1 MKHHIII
8 KFLAVFL
15 CAASLLGAV
24 ASGFGL
30 LAMTE
35 LGLREQTLEE
45 AREESLR
52 STANNLANELVLRYA
67 SRELGGADESLID
80 QYYGRYWL
88 DSTFD
93 WDQVGYVIRD
103 EEGNVLQTSPSEFV
117 VNPSV
122 YEIVA
127 TGSQYFHVLNQM
139 TQEEYEEIYNPVTEP
154 PMTMPPEVDVD
165 SHVYNVVPEEG
176 CDIDRIQVGYADGSR
191 GEYQSFGGEHIGRV
205 MWFRGEQLRLDFY
218 HYEHS
223 NAVRNLISDFQNGI
237 PVVSI
242 VMMDPDGTVV
252 LDVSEPSG
260 PVEEFCADPAYLI
273 FRPLESTSADM
284 GSIYDAVPPEGQY
297 VSTLYVKYADGYEES
312 VGGSPNIGFLGY
324 DEDGFVVFTASD
336 PGLLDWRSDRLVHI
350 CFSDDAG
357 NVVYEETSAHGVG
370 QFVLENDT
378 LVFRS
383 RESTGMESIPQEP
396 ETGVYEYDDVPPRG
410 YAVYEMD
417 LWLEGSKE
425 MLTITGEEDRLGLA
439 AHDSSGNVIFTAE
452 DWKDFVFSKPA
463 QVRYIL
469 MSDLD
474 GRILYEAY
482 EAGREIGT
490 GAPIGY
496 FAYNETGDLVFGRIT
511 DSVAAAAVMAEDDGA
526 APVNM
531 GKQIEEATNVR
542 IAPHEDATIV
552 AMLEPGTFVEILDTQ
567 VLMGQEWGEVDGGW
581 ILLSEEPVPEATEES
596 QLTDESA
603 AVDPTEEPAEAAET
617 SDTEVTEPAMA
628 EESIPA
634 TEPTYAPE
642 TFAETEPVAVPTET
656 HPYARAAEEDD
667 RRVFGYYDESTGVHM
682 VVEYTYMPTPVYSV
696 EIVLGSG
703 ALRNQ
708 YEWVLMELVYR
719 FANLL
724 IPILIASLVLFAM
737 TAVYLCCAAG
747 KRPGTTEIR
756 AGGLNRIPIDLYLAA
771 AVGGVIL
778 CTVGVVEGGDYLL
791 RKDLQTGIL
800 FCTLMAY
807 AASLLIVGFCFAFA
821 AQVKTPGGYWWFN
834 SICGRSIKVIA
845 WLWRKFVAFCGW
857 LWKFT
862 DEKLEPLMVRLFKA
876 VWKLIKFFWF
886 QLKRVV
892 TWLCRK
898 SLQGCNW
905 LSRVLGRFLSML
917 PLTWQFLLIGFS
929 LVIFLYI
936 MIRTYKVGYILIGF
950 GIFFGV
956 ILYAASAFGI
966 LLENAKRMRKGDLD
980 SKVDDKLL
988 IGAFREFADEL
999 NGLAD
1004 VAVVAAQKQLKSERM
1019 KTELITN
1026 VSHDIK
1032 TPLTSIIN
1040 YVDLMEKP
1048 HSPEEQAAYL
1058 EVLSRQSQRLKK
1070 LIDDLMEM
1078 SKAST
1083 GNMAVDIT
1091 RVNAGE
1097 AVNQA
1102 LGEFADKLEKAQLIP
1117 VFRQPEKEIDMM
1129 ADGRLVWRVLSN
1141 ILSNAVKYAL
1151 PGTRV
1156 YIDLMELEGKVVLSM
1171 KNISREPLNVSA
1183 EDLMERF
1190 VRGDSA
1196 RNTKGSGLG
1205 LNIAQS
1211 LVELQKGKL
1220 ELLVDGDLFK
1230 VTLIFPG
1237 L

>member
-1 MKHHIII
+1 LKHHIII

-24 ASGFGL
+24 ASGLGIF
-30 LAMTE
+30 AMTE

-52 STANNLANELVLRYA
+52 SIANDLANQLVLRYA
-67 SRELGGADESLID
+67 SRELGGASDSLLN

-139 TQEEYEEIYNPVTEP
+139 TQEEYEEKYNPVTEP
-154 PMTMPPEVDVD
+154 PMTMPPEVDVE
-165 SHVYNVVPEEG
+165 SHVYNAVPEDG
-176 CDIDRIQVGYADGSR
+176 CDIDEICITYSDGSYQ
-191 GEYQSFGGEHIGRV
+191 EYGTIGGESIGRL
-205 MWFRGEQLRLDFY
+205 MWFMGQQLRLDLY
-218 HYEHS
+218 HYDLITDL
-223 NAVRNLISDFQNGI
+223 RNGYS
-237 PVVSI
+237 VVSI
-242 VMMDPDGTVV
+242 VMMDPNGTVV

-284 GSIYDAVPPEGQY
+284 GSIYDAIPPEGQY
-297 VSTLYVKYADGYEES
+297 VSTLYVKYTDGYEES

-324 DEDGFVVFTASD
+324 DEDGFVVFSASD
-336 PGLLDWRSDRLVHI
+336 PGLLDWRSEGVVHI
-350 CFSDDAG
+350 SFSDAG
-357 NVVYEETSAHGVG
+357 GNMVYEAVDYSGVG
-370 QFVLENDT
+370 SFALENDT

-383 RESTGMESIPQEP
+383 GESTGMEFIPPEP

-417 LWLEGSKE
+417 LWLEGSSR
-425 MLTITGEEDRLGLA
+425 MLTITGADDPLGQVD
-439 AHDSSGNVIFTAE
+439 HDGAGNVIFTAR

-482 EAGREIGT
+482 EAGIEVGT

-496 FAYNETGDLVFGRIT
+496 FAYNEKGDLEFSRIT
-511 DSVAAAAVMAEDDGA
+511 DQVAFASVAEDSETVPTD
-526 APVNM
+526 M
-531 GKQIEEATNVR
+531 GKLIEEATNVR

-596 QLTDESA
+596 LLTDESA
-603 AVDPTEEPAEAAET
+603 AVAPTEEPAEAAET
-617 SDTEVTEPAMA
+617 SETEVTEPAMA

-656 HPYARAAEEDD
+656 YPYARAAEEDD

-778 CTVGVVEGGDYLL
+778 CAVGVVEGGDYLL

-800 FCTLMAY
+800 FCALMAY

-821 AQVKTPGGYWWFN
+821 AQVKTPGGYWWKN
-834 SICGRSIKVIA
+834 SICGRSLKLIA
-845 WLWRKFVAFCGW
+845 WLWNKFVDLCGW

-862 DEKLEPLMVRLFKA
+862 VEKLKPLMVRLFKA
-876 VWKLIKFFWF
+876 LWKLIKFFWF

-929 LVIFLYI
+929 LVVFLYI

-988 IGAFREFADEL
+988 IGAFREFAEEL

-1019 KTELITN
+1019 KTEQITN

-1058 EVLSRQSQRLKK
+1058 EVLSRQSLRLKK

-1083 GNMAVDIT
+1083 GNMAVDIM
-1091 RVNAGE
+1091 RVDAAE

-1102 LGEFADKLEKAQLIP
+1102 LGEFADKLERAQLIP
-1117 VFRQPEKEIDMM
+1117 VFRQPEKDILMM

-1156 YIDLMELEGKVVLSM
+1156 YIDLMELEGKVVLSL

-1196 RNTKGSGLG
+1196 RNTEGSGLG

-1211 LVELQKGKL
+1211 LMELQRGKL

-1237 L
+1237 A